1 MDLLYFRSLRVYN
14 SYKKESEFFECV
26 AFGKTA
32 ETIAQ
37 YVQKGKGLCVEGS
50 LDINEWT
57 DKESGKTRRKYQ
69 VKVGSFT
76 FLPKSNDQPATTTV
90 DETGDIPF

>member
-1 MDLLYFRSLRVYN
+1 MNKVIMVGTMARDPELKATASGSFVLPFSIRVYN

-57 DKESGKTRRKYQ
+57 DKDSGKTRRKYQ
-69 VKVGSFT
+69 VKVGS
-76 FLPKSNDQPATTTV
+76 
-90 DETGDIPF
+90 